1 MQVTMDGEPAVDLPA
16 NWERYI
22 LLGPNRPEVTGFV
35 LDSDTAAEKSLGQFR
50 IVCVCGLGFIWLV
63 AFGLTHVGAT
73 GQGASLIWGGWV
85 IAVVTPVLL
94 VLVYYA
100 RRKGLYASLPE
111 RSRKLPPPG
120 TKIRIDASGLTI
132 GERSTEWR
140 DVAIDR
146 VDFENMGGRRPHNYL
161 VHQIDVRTKDFAYT
175 LDGVLMEQGAAIV
188 AETYRHKLPT
198 TT

>member
-1 MQVTMDGEPAVDLPA
+1 MLSNA
-16 NWERYI
+16 
-22 LLGPNRPEVTGFV
+22 
-35 LDSDTAAEKSLGQFR
+35 SSKSTD
-50 IVCVCGLGFIWLV
+50 V
-63 AFGLTHVGAT
+63 ASQHRFGKH
-73 GQGASLIWGGWV
+73 
-85 IAVVTPVLL
+85 
-94 VLVYYA
+94 
-100 RRKGLYASLPE
+100 
-111 RSRKLPPPG
+111 
-120 TKIRIDASGLTI
+120 DTI